1 MQLQLYP
8 EAGRTLRLRGGVMWV
23 GGGRQFNRSVDPTA
37 GPETVEDTFT
47 PLRDRLDRAERI
59 KWLLKK
65 HGPMYRTNEVISLE
79 EESKYLIRAQKMLRA
94 PSLSVDL
101 DAASNFQKYV
111 VGELEFANHR
121 FGVMYGRTD
130 QDGNVFC
137 DAIYEP
143 PQEGNDDAYALLP
156 DPNAHTVE
164 LVASCL
170 GLRRVGI
177 VFTARSRK
185 CILSSQDMVQA
196 CQLQEQLERQHGF
209 DFARS
214 CVAAVITRNETTGSI
229 VFEAYQVSDLAMD
242 MHRRHVF
249 KPPSNS
255 NRAYSR
261 TTESV
266 LVERKDTTKVDND
279 FFINTVPIKT
289 HASPFF
295 ANREASF
302 PVENRPTQTQ
312 NALEVKHVLKCHED
326 LPFPLQLRDFH
337 LLVFL
342 GGILDPVTDIPSLC
356 DAVVEGKEPKAGHKE
371 LIECFAAQA
380 D

>member
-1 MQLQLYP
+1 
-8 EAGRTLRLRGGVMWV
+8 MWV
-23 GGGRQFNRSVDPTA
+23 GGGRQFNRSHDPTA

-47 PLRDRLDRAERI
+47 PLLDRLDRADRI
-59 KWLLKK
+59 KYLYKK
-65 HGPMYRTNEVISLE
+65 HGPKYRTNEVISLE
-79 EESKYLIRAQKMLRA
+79 EESKYLIRAQKMLRSL
-94 PSLSVDL
+94 SLSVDL
-101 DAASNFQKYV
+101 EAAGNFQKYV
-111 VGELEFANHR
+111 VGELDFEQHR
-121 FGVMYGRTD
+121 FGVMYGRVD
-130 QDGNVFC
+130 EGGHVFC

-143 PQEGNDDAYALLP
+143 PQEGNDDVYKLLP
-156 DPNAHTVE
+156 DPQAQTVE
-164 LVASCL
+164 LVAACL

-185 CILSSQDMVQA
+185 CILSSEDMEQA
-196 CQLQEQLERQHGF
+196 CALQLELEQQHGF

-214 CVAAVITRNETTGSI
+214 TCAAVITRNDTTGSI
-229 VFEAYQVSDLAMD
+229 IFEAYEVSDLAMD
-242 MHRRHVF
+242 MYRRNLF
-249 KPPSNS
+249 KKPSHS

-289 HASPFF
+289 HTSPLFE
-295 ANREASF
+295 NRQTPF
-302 PVENRPTQTQ
+302 PVANRPTQEQ
-312 NALEVKHVLKCHED
+312 NALEVKHLLKCHED

-342 GGILDPVTDIPSLC
+342 GTILDPISDIPALC
-356 DAVVEGKEPKAGHKE
+356 AAVVEGSEPKAGHRE

-380 D
+380 NKS